1 MATMQVPRPDAV
13 MGSSEEFAEWLM
25 KVVAAAIDQG
35 HLSFIGKMPIEEL
48 RSFEIEDPFDP
59 EAEVF
64 AVAFGDADDLDA
76 GELPIHVGPILYYD
90 DQAG

>member
-1 MATMQVPRPDAV
+1 
-13 MGSSEEFAEWLM
+13 
-25 KVVAAAIDQG
+25 
-35 HLSFIGKMPIEEL
+35 MPIEEL

-59 EAEVF
+59 ESEVF

-90 DQAG
+90 DQAQ